1 MALDENEVNKYLQ
14 PLFGQYEDSF
24 QEAWVEILEHNPKTV
39 NEIVP
44 IARRVRN
51 KAIKHY
57 LEKKYKEE
65 SLQKPLR
72 NDGDEKFTLESILAS
87 PANEDIGETPEGSNA
102 LYKKIVDFLIGE
114 YSKQKAEN
122 IKLRQRNIQIK
133 AKRLR
138 LREESLK
145 FKKDRFES
153 WRKLMEEK
161 GKQKENQ
168 NGLKI
173 ELQREKLKFQRER
186 EVVGEG
192 KCTLGRTMTFL
203 ISEHAAAIY
212 PACPSC
218 RRECNEHRHYFR

>member
-44 IARRVRN
+44 IVKRVRN

-57 LEKKYKEE
+57 LEKKYREE

-87 PANEDIGETPEGSNA
+87 PANEDISETPEGSND

-122 IKLRQRNIQIK
+122 IRVKQRDIQIK

-138 LREESLK
+138 LREE
-145 FKKDRFES
+145 
-153 WRKLMEEK
+153 
-161 GKQKENQ
+161 
-168 NGLKI
+168 
-173 ELQREKLKFQRER
+173 
-186 EVVGEG
+186 
-192 KCTLGRTMTFL
+192 
-203 ISEHAAAIY
+203 
-212 PACPSC
+212 
-218 RRECNEHRHYFR
+218 

>member
-1 MALDENEVNKYLQ
+1 MELDETEVSKYLQ

-44 IARRVRN
+44 IAKRVRN

-57 LEKKYKEE
+57 LEKKYREE

-87 PANEDIGETPEGSNA
+87 PENEDVGETHEGSSA
-102 LYKKIVDFLIGE
+102 LYRKIVNFLIGE
-114 YSKQKAEN
+114 YCKQKAEN
-122 IKLRQRNIQIK
+122 IKLKRRDIQIK

-145 FKKDRFES
+145 FKKARFES
-153 WRKLMEEK
+153 WRKLMEER
-161 GKQKENQ
+161 GKQKETQ
-168 NGLKI
+168 NMLQI
-173 ELQREKLKFQRER
+173 ELQREKLEFQREELLR
-186 EVVGEG
+186 KEKVSV
-192 KCTLGRTMTFL
+192 
-203 ISEHAAAIY
+203 
-212 PACPSC
+212 
-218 RRECNEHRHYFR
+218 

>member
-1 MALDENEVNKYLQ
+1 MERGSHMELDENEVNKYLQ

-24 QEAWVEILEHNPKTV
+24 QEAWVEILERNPKTV

-44 IARRVRN
+44 IARRVKN

-57 LEKKYKEE
+57 LEKKYKED

-87 PANEDIGETPEGSNA
+87 PANEDMDEEHEGSTA
-102 LYKKIVDFLIGE
+102 LYKTIVDFLIGE

-122 IKLRQRNIQIK
+122 IKLRRRDFQIK

-145 FKKDRFES
+145 FKKARFES
-153 WRKLMEEK
+153 WRKLMEERA
-161 GKQKENQ
+161 KQKETQ
-168 NGLKI
+168 NMLKI
-173 ELQREKLKFQRER
+173 ELEREKLEFQREELLR
-186 EVVGEG
+186 GL
-192 KCTLGRTMTFL
+192 KLD
-203 ISEHAAAIY
+203 IK
-212 PACPSC
+212 
-218 RRECNEHRHYFR
+218 

>member
-1 MALDENEVNKYLQ
+1 MELDENEVNKYLQ

-24 QEAWVEILEHNPKTV
+24 QEAWVEILERNPKTV

-173 ELQREKLKFQRER
+173 ELQREKLKFQREKLL
-186 EVVGEG
+186 G
-192 KCTLGRTMTFL
+192 KENALWGGQ
-203 ISEHAAAIY
+203 
-212 PACPSC
+212 
-218 RRECNEHRHYFR
+218 

>member
-1 MALDENEVNKYLQ
+1 MELDENEVNKYLQ

-24 QEAWVEILEHNPKTV
+24 QEAWVEILERNPKTV

-44 IARRVRN
+44 IARRVKN

-57 LEKKYKEE
+57 LEKKYKED

-87 PANEDIGETPEGSNA
+87 PANEDMDEEHEGSTA
-102 LYKKIVDFLIGE
+102 LYKTIVDFLIGE

-122 IKLRQRNIQIK
+122 IKLRRRDFQIK

-145 FKKDRFES
+145 FKKARFES
-153 WRKLMEEK
+153 WRKLMEERA
-161 GKQKENQ
+161 KQKETQ
-168 NGLKI
+168 NMLKI
-173 ELQREKLKFQRER
+173 ELEREKLEFQRE
-186 EVVGEG
+186 ELLHKG
-192 KCTLGRTMTFL
+192 KVKG
-203 ISEHAAAIY
+203 A
-212 PACPSC
+212 
-218 RRECNEHRHYFR
+218 